1 MTIEFFTP
9 EVCKELKYYVYRL
22 IDPRN
27 GHTFYVGKG
36 KGNRIFAH
44 INDALKNYKGE
55 NFQEDGEDNISDKI
69 QTIRDIKNDGLEVIH
84 VIQRYGL
91 DEKEAFE
98 VEAALIDAFPGLT
111 NLQSGHYNERGVINA
126 YTLQQNLSL
135 ETFEEPENL
144 KYMLIKIKWD
154 RVNYCKECNP
164 SLSQADAIYEATR
177 YSWKINPNKAA
188 QYEYVLSIID
198 GIVEG
203 VYKVKEWKLSDNG
216 VRYEFDR
223 TEPDEK
229 IVKHFYKK
237 RIPDSYTK
245 KGMANPV
252 LYHG

>member
-1 MTIEFFTP
+1 MAIEMFTP
-9 EVCKELKYYVYRL
+9 EVCNELQYYVYRL

-27 GHTFYVGKG
+27 GHTFYIGKG

-44 INDALKNYKGE
+44 INDALKNYQGE
-55 NFQEDGEDNISDKI
+55 NFQESWEDNLSAKI
-69 QTIRDIKNDGLEVIH
+69 QVIRDIKNSGLEVIH

-91 DEKEAFE
+91 SEKEAFE

-111 NLQSGHYNERGVINA
+111 NAQSGHYNERGVTNVS
-126 YTLQQNLSL
+126 TLQRNLSL
-135 ETFEEPENL
+135 ETFVELDNL

-154 RVNYCKECNP
+154 RVNYCKECN
-164 SLSQADAIYEATR
+164 SMLSQEDAIYEATR
-177 YSWKINPNKAA
+177 YSWKINPNKAS
-188 QYEYVLSIID
+188 QYEYVLCVID

-216 VRYEFDR
+216 VRYEFNR
-223 TEPDEK
+223 TSPELN
-229 IVKHFYKK
+229 IVNHFYKK
-237 RIPDSYTK
+237 RIPSCYSK